1 MLNLWSTT
9 PIFGQSEG
17 SKSAALPKIESR
29 PTCRGCKRDGFEAFF
44 DPNPQLWTLVT
55 FDPLFCPKEKK
66 KGTCSLKPAKYTY
79 SNISMELSGTQCLNR
94 VFVKDVPFQDSYL
107 FFLRSITR
115 LFYSRYT
122 FWGVRKILLRMNIF
136 FGDPGSVPTHM
147 GRSASVPM

>member
-29 PTCRGCKRDGFEAFF
+29 PTWRGCKRDGFEAFF

-107 FFLRSITR
+107 FFFNYWFVLHDFFLFSVYFLGLNKDIGNKGNVFLRPRIGPY
-115 LFYSRYT
+115 L
-122 FWGVRKILLRMNIF
+122 
-136 FGDPGSVPTHM
+136 
-147 GRSASVPM
+147 